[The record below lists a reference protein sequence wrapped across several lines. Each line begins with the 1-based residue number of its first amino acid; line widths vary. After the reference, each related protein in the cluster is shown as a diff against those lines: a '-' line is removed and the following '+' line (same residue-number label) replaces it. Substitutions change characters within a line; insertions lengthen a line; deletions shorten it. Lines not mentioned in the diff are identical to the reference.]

1 MAWMEAATVVY
12 LRTLVDRLD
21 PYQPLPLPFFGDLL
35 RSRGI
40 ELVCGDP
47 LASFE
52 GDAER
57 VERVLTESGRS
68 LDADLVVMGTGAVPD
83 VMLARKAGL
92 AGTLSKP
99 GPYTVFAPTNAAF
112 KRLPPATLAAVK
124 SDPSL
129 LKKVLLY
136 HVVKGDVRAAQ
147 VVKLDGK
154 SARTLEGQRVTIDV
168 RGGSV
173 FLNNTVRVTKT
184 DVLATNGVIHVI
196 DKVLVPKS

>member
-1 MAWMEAATVVY
+1 MS
-12 LRTLVDRLD
+12 RTLLMIAAAVAVCVSVVGAASAK
-21 PYQPLPLPFFGDLL
+21 PAAPTQNITKTAASLPHFTTLVSLL
-35 RSRGI
+35 KQ
-40 ELVCGDP
+40 
-47 LASFE
+47 A
-52 GDAER
+52 
-57 VERVLTESGRS
+57 
-68 LDADLVVMGTGAVPD
+68 
-83 VMLARKAGL
+83 KL
-92 AGTLSKP
+92 AGALTAK

-112 KRLPPATLAAVK
+112 RKLPPATVAAVK
-124 SDPSL
+124 SDPAL

-154 SARTLEGQRVTIDV
+154 SARTLEGQRLSIDV

-196 DKVLVPKS
+196 DKVLVPKG

>member
-1 MAWMEAATVVY
+1 LSRDAYHCYTDSIRNLDKEAYVS
-12 LRTLVDRLD
+12 RTL
-21 PYQPLPLPFFGDLL
+21 
-35 RSRGI
+35 
-40 ELVCGDP
+40 LV
-47 LASFE
+47 LASIAAAAVSLVGSASAKPAAQTQNITKTAASLPQFSTLVSLLKQ
-52 GDAER
+52 AKLASA
-57 VERVLTESGRS
+57 LT
-68 LDADLVVMGTGAVPD
+68 
-83 VMLARKAGL
+83 AR
-92 AGTLSKP
+92 

-124 SDPSL
+124 SDPAL

-154 SARTLEGQRVTIDV
+154 SARTLEGQRVSIDV

-184 DVLATNGVIHVI
+184 DVVATNGVIHVI

>member
-1 MAWMEAATVVY
+1 VS
-12 LRTLVDRLD
+12 RTL
-21 PYQPLPLPFFGDLL
+21 
-35 RSRGI
+35 
-40 ELVCGDP
+40 LV
-47 LASFE
+47 LASIAAAAVSLVGSASAKPAAQTQNITKTAASLPQFSTLVSLLKQ
-52 GDAER
+52 AKLASA
-57 VERVLTESGRS
+57 LT
-68 LDADLVVMGTGAVPD
+68 
-83 VMLARKAGL
+83 AR
-92 AGTLSKP
+92 

-112 KRLPPATLAAVK
+112 KRLPLATLAAVK
-124 SDPSL
+124 SDPAL

-154 SARTLEGQRVTIDV
+154 SARTLEGQRVSIDV

-196 DKVLVPKS
+196 DKVLVPKN